1 MAQVKEVKGPG
12 PRGMGGPKPKV
23 ENPGKLLKR
32 IMDEVFKHYLP
43 HCILVLICI
52 IVSALAN
59 VQASLF
65 LKTLID
71 DYIVPMTKQATPDFG
86 PLAGALVRIGCIYAI
101 GVLAAWLN
109 ARIMVNVT
117 QGTLRNL
124 RVQLFTH
131 MESLPIRYFDSHP
144 HGDIMSV
151 YTNDVDTLRQMIS
164 QSIPQLVSSAITIVS
179 VFTSMCL
186 MSWQLTVV
194 TMLMVTL
201 MLFHMESLPIRYFDS
216 HPHGDIMSV
225 YTNDVDTLRQMI
237 SQSIPQL
244 VSSAITIVS
253 VFTSMCLM
261 SWQLTVVTMLMVT
274 LMLFCSKKITSMSG
288 KYFVAQQKD
297 LGKVNGYIE
306 EMMEGQKVVKVFTH
320 EQKALDG
327 FRQLNDKLK
336 ESAKQAN
343 SYANIIM
350 PVTAQLGN
358 TSYAVCAL
366 AGAAMAVGNV
376 GGMTLGTVM
385 AFLSL
390 NKGFNMPISQVSMQ
404 ANSVIMALAGAERI
418 FKMMDETSETDEG
431 YVTLV
436 NVKYGKDDELV
447 ETTERTGIWAWK
459 HPHHDGTTTY
469 HKLAGD
475 ITFTDVDFGYV
486 PEKTVLH
493 GINLY
498 GRPGQKIA
506 FVGSTGAG
514 KTTITNLINR
524 FYDIADGK
532 IRYDGINIRKIKKDD
547 LRRSLGIVLQ
557 DTHLFTGTVMENI
570 RYGRLDAT
578 DEECIAAAKL
588 ANADGFVKRLPDGYN
603 TMLTND
609 GANLSQ
615 GQRQLL
621 AIARAAVADPPVLI
635 LDEATSSIDTRTEA
649 LVQRGMD
656 GLMYGRTSFVIAHRL
671 STVRNADCIVVLEQG
686 RIIERGSHDELIAKK
701 GKYYQ
706 LYTGNLAEN

>member
-1 MAQVKEVKGPG
+1 MAEQKAKVVHGPG
-12 PRGMGGPKPKV
+12 PRGMGGPRPKV
-23 ENPGKLLKR
+23 ENPGRLLKR
-32 IMDEVFKHYLP
+32 IMAEVFQHYLP

-52 IVSALAN
+52 VVSALAN

-65 LKTLID
+65 LQTLID
-71 DYIVPMTKQATPDFG
+71 DYIIPMTQQQDPSFA
-86 PLAGALVRIGCIYAI
+86 PLAGALMRVGCIYVVGI
-101 GVLAAWLN
+101 LAAWLN

-131 MESLPIRYFDSHP
+131 MESLPIRYFDTHP

-151 YTNDVDTLRQMIS
+151 YTNDVDTLRQMLS

-179 VFTSMCL
+179 VFASMCML
-186 MSWQLTVV
+186 SWQLTIV
-194 TMLMVTL
+194 TMLMVAL
-201 MLFHMESLPIRYFDS
+201 MM
-216 HPHGDIMSV
+216 
-225 YTNDVDTLRQMI
+225 
-237 SQSIPQL
+237 
-244 VSSAITIVS
+244 
-253 VFTSMCLM
+253 
-261 SWQLTVVTMLMVT
+261 
-274 LMLFCSKKITSMSG
+274 FCSKKITQQSG
-288 KYFVAQQKD
+288 KFFIAQQRD

-320 EQKALDG
+320 EQKTLEG
-327 FRQLNDKLK
+327 FRELNDKLK
-336 ESAKQAN
+336 DSAKQAN
-343 SYANIIM
+343 SFANIIM

-358 TSYAVCAL
+358 ISYAICAL
-366 AGAAMAVGNV
+366 AGAAMAVSGV
-376 GGMTLGTVM
+376 GSVTLGTVM
-385 AFLSL
+385 AFLAL
-390 NKGFNMPISQVSMQ
+390 NKSFNMPISQVSMQ
-404 ANSVIMALAGAERI
+404 ANSIIMALAGAERI
-418 FKMMDETSETDEG
+418 FKMMDEPSEADEG

-436 NVKYGKDDELV
+436 NAKYDKDDTLV
-447 ETTERTGIWAWK
+447 ETSERTGIWAWK

-469 HKLAGD
+469 HKLEGD
-475 ITFTDVDFGYV
+475 ITFTDVDFGYL
-486 PEKTVLH
+486 PDKTVLH
-493 GINLY
+493 DINLY

-524 FYDIADGK
+524 FYDIQDGK
-532 IRYDGINIRKIKKDD
+532 IRYDDINIQKIRKFD

-570 RYGRLDAT
+570 RYGRLDAS
-578 DEECIAAAKL
+578 DEECIAAARL
-588 ANADGFVKRLPDGYN
+588 ANADGFIKRLPDGYN
-603 TMLTND
+603 TMLTGD

>member
-1 MAQVKEVKGPG
+1 MAQAKEVRGPG
-12 PRGMGGPKPKV
+12 PRDAGQPRPKV
-23 ENPGKLLKR
+23 ENPGLLLKR
-32 IMDEVFKHYLP
+32 IMGEVFQHYLP
-43 HCILVLICI
+43 HCIIVLICI
-52 IVSALAN
+52 VVSALAN

-65 LKTLID
+65 LKSLID
-71 DYIVPMTKQATPDFG
+71 DYIVPMTQQAAPDFG
-86 PLAGALVRIGCIYAI
+86 PLTAALLRVGCIYAV

-124 RVQLFTH
+124 RTQLFTH
-131 MESLPIRYFDSHP
+131 MESLPIKYFDQHP

-151 YTNDVDTLRQMIS
+151 YTNDVDTLRQMLS

-179 VFTSMCL
+179 VFASMVML
-186 MSWQLTVV
+186 SWQLTVV
-194 TMLMVTL
+194 TMCMV
-201 MLFHMESLPIRYFDS
+201 
-216 HPHGDIMSV
+216 
-225 YTNDVDTLRQMI
+225 
-237 SQSIPQL
+237 
-244 VSSAITIVS
+244 A
-253 VFTSMCLM
+253 
-261 SWQLTVVTMLMVT
+261 

-288 KYFVAQQKD
+288 KYFIAQQRD

-320 EQKALDG
+320 EQKTLAG
-327 FRQLNDKLK
+327 FRELNDKLK
-336 ESAKQAN
+336 DSAKQAN
-343 SYANIIM
+343 AYANIIM

-358 TSYAVCAL
+358 ISYAVCAL
-366 AGAAMAVGNV
+366 AGAAMAVGGI
-376 GGMTLGTVM
+376 GGTTLGTVM
-385 AFLSL
+385 AFLAL
-390 NKGFNMPISQVSMQ
+390 NKSFNMPISQVSMQ
-404 ANSVIMALAGAERI
+404 ANSIIMALAGAERI
-418 FKMMDETSETDEG
+418 FKLMDEPSETDEG

-436 NVKYGKDDELV
+436 NAKYDKDDNLV
-447 ETTERTGIWAWK
+447 ETSDRTGIWAWK

-469 HKLAGD
+469 HKLEGD
-475 ITFTDVDFGYV
+475 ITFTGVDFGYV

-493 GINLY
+493 DINLY

-524 FYDIADGK
+524 FYDISDGK
-532 IRYDGINIRKIKKDD
+532 IRYDGINISKIKKDD

-557 DTHLFTGTVMENI
+557 ETHLFTGTVMENI
-570 RYGRLDAT
+570 RYGRLEAT
-578 DEECIAAAKL
+578 DEECIAAARL
-588 ANADGFVKRLPDGYN
+588 ANADGFIKRLPDGYH

-671 STVRNADCIVVLEQG
+671 STVRNADCIAVLEQG